1 MTEEEYHQ
9 MIEKAGENV
18 DKLAKVIE
26 EMPDEVRTMDWMED
40 PSRSVAGNGFTKILK
55 LFGKAPAMVA
65 VAVFEVI
72 LAFVLLKQG
81 IDTSNLPAILWAIN
95 IPLYGGGA
103 AKAWSDSKNGSS
115 VSPSK

>member
-1 MTEEEYHQ
+1 MTEDKWN
-9 MIEKAGENV
+9 KAWENTE
-18 DKLAKVIE
+18 KLAKVIE
-26 EMPDEVRTMDWMED
+26 EMPDDVREVDWMSTE
-40 PSRSVAGNGFTKILK
+40 PVARNGFAKILK

-81 IDTSNLPAILWAIN
+81 VDTSNLSAILWAIN

-115 VSPSK
+115 VSPAK